1 MSPKETWLLLM
12 HQLPPKPD
20 SFRVKIWR
28 ALQRIGALQLKNS
41 VYVLP
46 AQKNNE
52 AKFISVLDEIN
63 AGGGDAFL
71 CYSEFLQ
78 GIDQSEIRSMFQADR
93 SKKYE
98 AVAKELRLLQKI
110 LATKARPSE
119 NELMAV
125 AHSLGKLERQARE
138 IAESDFFASPLKGPT
153 FKLLEGIQAKVS
165 KIHGGASHDKV
176 ERVSSKDF
184 QGKIWATRSQ
194 LGVDR
199 MASAWLISRF
209 IDKKAKFK
217 FVREN
222 EYRPKKNEVRF
233 DMFEA
238 EFGHVGD
245 KCTFEVLKEAF
256 SLQPKPLSAI
266 AEIIHDLDLEDTKF
280 NRAETSGIGLI
291 LSGIS
296 EERIDDRQRIEKAN
310 ALFDNLFN
318 SLSDSQ

>member
-1 MSPKETWLLLM
+1 MSSKDKWLLLM

-20 SFRVKIWR
+20 SFRVRIWR
-28 ALQRIGALQLKNS
+28 ALQKIGALQLKNS

-46 AQKNNE
+46 ALKNNE
-52 AKFISVLDEIN
+52 ARFASVLNDIN

-71 CYSEFLQ
+71 CSSEFLQ
-78 GIDQSEIRSMFQADR
+78 GIDQLEIKAMFQSDR

-110 LATKARPSE
+110 LAPKSRPSE

-125 AHSLGKLERQARE
+125 AHSLGKLERQAHE
-138 IAESDFFASPLKGPT
+138 IAESDFFESPLKAPT
-153 FKLLEGIQAKVS
+153 FKLLDGIRTKIS
-165 KIHGGASHDKV
+165 KIHGGAPHDMV
-176 ERVSSKDF
+176 ERVSFKDF
-184 QGKIWATRSQ
+184 QEKTWVTRSQ
-194 LGVDR
+194 VGVDR

-217 FVREN
+217 LVRES

-245 KCTFEVLKEAF
+245 KCTFEVLHEAF
-256 SLQPKPLSAI
+256 FLQPKSLVAI

-280 NRAETSGIGLI
+280 NRAETPGIGLI

-310 ALFDNLFN
+310 ALFDNLLN
-318 SLSDSQ
+318 SLGEAQ